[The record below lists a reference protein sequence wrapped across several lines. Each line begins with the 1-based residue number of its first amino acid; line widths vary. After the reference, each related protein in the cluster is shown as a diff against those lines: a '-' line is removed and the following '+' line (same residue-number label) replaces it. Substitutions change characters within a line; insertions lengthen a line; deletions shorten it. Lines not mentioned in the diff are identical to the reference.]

1 MKGSDHM
8 DEELKAPR
16 NAENRFRIVKSD
28 DEKRLAFGWAN
39 VSIKVDGE
47 QIPDLQGD
55 MIDTDVLE
63 EAAYQFVELYR
74 SGGEMHERGGVAVLV
89 ESCVFTKE
97 KMWAIG
103 IPDGLIPEGWW
114 IGFKVLDDDV
124 WQKVKDG
131 EYSMFSIEGEA
142 IRQPVPTEPIS
153 KPLLG

>member
-1 MKGSDHM
+1 
-8 DEELKAPR
+8 
-16 NAENRFRIVKSD
+16 
-28 DEKRLAFGWAN
+28 
-39 VSIKVDGE
+39 
-47 QIPDLQGD
+47 
-55 MIDTDVLE
+55 
-63 EAAYQFVELYR
+63 
-74 SGGEMHERGGVAVLV
+74 MHERGGVAVLV